1 MDRGKLVPRVLKR
14 IASKLWICTGA
25 GPRWADWRMTGCGLS
40 ESTSKWVRITW
51 ACQCRRNDLS
61 GRAVAREEFPSLRG
75 LCKTAIAFCRLPI
88 FSFEPVGL
96 IISRIDTIIG
106 NICISDF
113 LEGKRFELKLC
124 PSILVREKRK
134 RRFFFKDQ
142 FAWFSWLAAWINQ
155 INEGRGGKNGR
166 EMFEDPGYRVQVVV
180 TRNFITR
187 RTKGRRGNGRVT
199 RLIN

>member
-75 LCKTAIAFCRLPI
+75 LCKTTIAFCRLPI

-113 LEGKRFELKLC
+113 LQGERFELKLC
-124 PSILVREKRK
+124 PSIQELFEKKERED
-134 RRFFFKDQ
+134 FFSKTNLHD
-142 FAWFSWLAAWINQ
+142 SH
-155 INEGRGGKNGR
+155 G
-166 EMFEDPGYRVQVVV
+166 
-180 TRNFITR
+180 
-187 RTKGRRGNGRVT
+187 
-199 RLIN
+199 